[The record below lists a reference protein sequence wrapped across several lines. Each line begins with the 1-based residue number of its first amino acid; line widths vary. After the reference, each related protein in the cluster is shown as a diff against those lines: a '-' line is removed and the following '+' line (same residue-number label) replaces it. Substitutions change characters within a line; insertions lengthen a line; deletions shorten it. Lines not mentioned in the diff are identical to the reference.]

1 VRIQKRTIVATL
13 LCSGAVPYQKSHSV
27 ISQDR
32 RDYIRRHIVCVCV
45 SLSPFTKSPTSLSLS
60 LINNNLNKRPPPHHP
75 IPLRE

>member
-32 RDYIRRHIVCVCV
+32 RDYIRRHIVCV
-45 SLSPFTKSPTSLSLS
+45 SLSLS
-60 LINNNLNKRPPPHHP
+60 L
-75 IPLRE
+75 PLQNPRHLSLSLSLSP